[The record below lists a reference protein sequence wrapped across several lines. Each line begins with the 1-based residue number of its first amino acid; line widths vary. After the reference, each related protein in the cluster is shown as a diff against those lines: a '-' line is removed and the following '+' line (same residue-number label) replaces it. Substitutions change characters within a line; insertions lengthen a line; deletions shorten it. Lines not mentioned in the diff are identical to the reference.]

1 MFKASHVKAVMF
13 FTSQKACKIA
23 EASGDAW
30 LGLERLLFPEDPYLQ
45 GGACCA
51 WSMVA
56 AISQLDHA
64 PLLMSEGDARFVAD
78 CFLESLRH
86 WQGLCHVCLESNV
99 SRWSFRPKHHYLEH
113 ISEQIRETRINARK
127 LTCFQDESYLGRVK
141 RIACKAHASNALLR
155 VYNRLFL
162 NLGQRFRESRS

>member
-78 CFLESLRH
+78 CFLIQRLTMELQTKTPLLGAYFRADPRNEDQRSKADVLSGRVLFRPS
-86 WQGLCHVCLESNV
+86 QTDRVQSACIQCPIEGLQPALLESV
-99 SRWSFRPKHHYLEH
+99 AKVP
-113 ISEQIRETRINARK
+113 
-127 LTCFQDESYLGRVK
+127 
-141 RIACKAHASNALLR
+141 
-155 VYNRLFL
+155 
-162 NLGQRFRESRS
+162 RESQLREPGPAW